1 MFCYYLALCN
11 SFTTPNDEAIIF
23 FFFEKCH
30 DCIFFLQFLVKCLFE
45 AVIADRC
52 NKKGTTCVKVT
63 ENNPWI
69 HMHMLVTFLNVSL
82 SGRSDLR
89 FKATKWVW
97 KKFKYITPKPFS
109 LVKWACHCY
118 NVYGVIFFTRS
129 FFVSFIHHLCLLYQ
143 LFVASPPPSFLL
155 SQSSLPS
162 SLMPFKISVL
172 NHPFS

>member
-1 MFCYYLALCN
+1 MSWLYF
-11 SFTTPNDEAIIF
+11 
-23 FFFEKCH
+23 
-30 DCIFFLQFLVKCLFE
+30 FFLQFLVKCLFE

-89 FKATKWVW
+89 FKAINYGLKEIQV
-97 KKFKYITPKPFS
+97 YITPKPFS
-109 LVKWACHCY
+109 LVKWACHRY

-162 SLMPFKISVL
+162 SSMPFKISVL

>member
-11 SFTTPNDEAIIF
+11 SFTTPNDEAITFF

-89 FKATKWVW
+89 FKAINYGLKEIQVYNTKTIFTS
-97 KKFKYITPKPFS
+97 KMGMS
-109 LVKWACHCY
+109 L
-118 NVYGVIFFTRS
+118 
-129 FFVSFIHHLCLLYQ
+129 L
-143 LFVASPPPSFLL
+143 
-155 SQSSLPS
+155 
-162 SLMPFKISVL
+162 
-172 NHPFS
+172 